1 MFGRDSDV
9 GRGVGRLDGERRE
22 ASDIQVCSIRGC
34 RPGMTVDGLGRSWGI
49 LYDWS
54 GGRYL
59 ASCA

>member
-9 GRGVGRLDGERRE
+9 GRGVRRLDGERRE

-34 RPGMTVDGLGRSWGI
+34 RPGMTVDGLRWSWGI
-49 LYDWS
+49 LCDWP